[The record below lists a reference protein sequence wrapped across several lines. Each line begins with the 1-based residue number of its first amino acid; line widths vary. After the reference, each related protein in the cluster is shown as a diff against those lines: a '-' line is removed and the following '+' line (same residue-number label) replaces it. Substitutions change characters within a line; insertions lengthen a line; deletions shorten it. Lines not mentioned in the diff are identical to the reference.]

1 LHCSLEL
8 PPSEAVKCDRMVVR
22 LRAITVEPVPAE
34 PVSPANYVV
43 ATPGLEPDQDGR
55 YEYTLGSFRIFV
67 EADRFGSSGHFEQL
81 WCRAHIPNLN
91 QETTKPFVVK
101 FQIGSA
107 TTREVLEFPSMPL
120 GKPETRSCGMVVDI
134 LETDEQT
141 VLLSR
146 TVPVKFR

>member
-1 LHCSLEL
+1 
-8 PPSEAVKCDRMVVR
+8 MVVR
-22 LRAITVEPVPAE
+22 LRTITVEPVAGE

-43 ATPGLEPDQDGR
+43 ASPGSVPDQDGR
-55 YEYTLGSFRIFV
+55 YDFTLDSFRIFI

-81 WCRAHIPNLN
+81 WCRAHIPSLK

-107 TTREVLEFPSMPL
+107 TTREVLEFPGMPL
-120 GKPETRSCGMVVDI
+120 GKPEIKSCGIVIDI
-134 LETDEQT
+134 LDTDEQT

-146 TVPVKFR
+146 TVPVKFRAEPT

>member
-1 LHCSLEL
+1 
-8 PPSEAVKCDRMVVR
+8 MVVQ
-22 LRAITVEPVPAE
+22 LRTINVEPVPAE

-43 ATPGLEPDQDGR
+43 ATPGSEPDQDGC
-55 YEYTLGSFRIFV
+55 YDYTLGSYRVFV

-81 WCRAHIPNLN
+81 LCRTRIPSLK
-91 QETTKPFVVK
+91 QEATKPLVVK

-107 TTREVLEFPSMPL
+107 TTREVLEFPGIAL

-134 LETDEQT
+134 LELNGDT